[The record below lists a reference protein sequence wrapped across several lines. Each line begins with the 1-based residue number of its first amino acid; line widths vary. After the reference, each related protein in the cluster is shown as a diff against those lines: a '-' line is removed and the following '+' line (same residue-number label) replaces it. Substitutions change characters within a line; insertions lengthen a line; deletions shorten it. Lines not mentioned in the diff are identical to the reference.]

1 MLLLTTIV
9 SCTNDDDFA
18 DLVSNGEQG
27 GKFSINVKIE
37 PFKTNDAPLTR
48 GYLGDISSNNE
59 EFDFYFQGDYDYEDE
74 DGNPVHVE
82 GDKFGI
88 CSLATPYINIPFEVE
103 SEEELTKDG
112 VGDLV
117 LTSKDKLI
125 AGNQYVVYYPYRQG
139 FHTTS
144 GYRFY
149 DFSNQKQDGVNNS
162 DMVANNNIYYS
173 SDVFTFNGND
183 ISNVSLHADN
193 SVLRLQLKL
202 PTGNYTKIEL
212 MNIDG
217 LKPFDAFVR
226 STITS
231 NGFEI
236 INSPK
241 IRKNN
246 SLALELLNFK
256 VAKASQYY
264 SFYLSVNPTKTGN
277 FVVKATKSDGS
288 VYYSTKVF
296 DCMEFK
302 AGYGYT
308 LKCSMSKT
316 KPFNDDN
323 TENAIRYV
331 DLGTSVYWAT
341 LNVGAL
347 SPSELGDR
355 YAWGELVAEGENLDE
370 YSVKKRTD
378 YAWENYKWNKNG
390 NFEKYGYKYPYSYS
404 WGYYGL
410 VLPTLQSEDD
420 IATQLFGGKW
430 RIPSVAEMRELCDEC
445 FWETTNNYMGS
456 GVAGFIVYRAKCDE
470 DKCKFYNH
478 NGNNGVVPK
487 EKYDVNSDAHIF
499 LPSVYNESQHYNL
512 ARYMSDQTAWDIY
525 EEGRWNT
532 FYNTMIVDDVL
543 HFASRPSCL
552 DNVRVVRSTHVYEPM
567 LIRPV
572 CDKQ

>member
-37 PFKTNDAPLTR
+37 PFKKNDASLTR
-48 GYLGDISSNNE
+48 GYLGDISSDNE
-59 EFDFYFQGDYDYEDE
+59 EFEYCFLSGYDDEDE
-74 DGNPVHVE
+74 DGNPIHVE
-82 GDKFGI
+82 GDKFGV
-88 CSLATPYINIPFEVE
+88 CSLTAPYVNIPLEIVGDDDP
-103 SEEELTKDG
+103 TKDE
-112 VGDLV
+112 VGNTNLSLELRKSLV
-117 LTSKDKLI
+117 K
-125 AGNQYVVYYPYRQG
+125 GNQYIVYYPYRSG

-144 GYRFY
+144 AYRYF
-149 DFSNQKQDGVNNS
+149 DFHNQKQNGVNNS
-162 DMVANNNIYYS
+162 DVVASNYCYFS
-173 SDVFTFNGND
+173 SEVFTYNGND

-202 PTGNYTKIEL
+202 PKGTYKKIEL
-212 MNIDG
+212 VNIDG
-217 LKPFDAFVR
+217 LKPFYGYAR

-231 NGFEI
+231 DGFKI

-241 IRKNN
+241 LNKEN
-246 SLALELLNFK
+246 SLTLNLLNSK
-256 VAKASQYY
+256 VTKANSYY
-264 SFYLSVNPTKTGN
+264 NFYLSVNPTNTGN
-277 FVVKATKSDGS
+277 FVIKATKSDNS
-288 VYYSTKVF
+288 VVYSKKTF
-296 DCMEFK
+296 NSMELT
-302 AGYGYT
+302 AGYVHT
-308 LKCSMSKT
+308 IKCEMSSA
-316 KPFNDDN
+316 KPYNEDN

-355 YAWGELVAEGENLDE
+355 YAWGELIAEGENLTE
-370 YSVKKRTD
+370 YSLEKRND
-378 YAWENYKWNKNG
+378 YTWENYKWNKDG
-390 NFEKYGYKYPYSYS
+390 KFEKYGDKCPSPYTAWMSK
-404 WGYYGL
+404 
-410 VLPTLQSEDD
+410 LPTLQREDD

-430 RIPSVAEMRELCDEC
+430 RIPSVAEMEELRDEC

-512 ARYMSDQTAWDIY
+512 ARYMSDQTAWDTY

-532 FYNTMIVDDVL
+532 FYNTMIVNDVL
-543 HFASRPSCL
+543 HFDSRPSCL
-552 DNVRVVRSTHVYEPM
+552 GNVRVGHTHVYEPM

>member
-1 MLLLTTIV
+1 MKRFIWSMLLLTTIV

-112 VGDLV
+112 VRYIR
-117 LTSKDKLI
+117 LTSNLKDNLI
-125 AGNQYVVYYPYRQG
+125 AGNQYVVYYPYRPS
-139 FHTTS
+139 FHTTTA
-144 GYRFY
+144 YRFY

-173 SDVFTFNGND
+173 SDVFTFNGKD

-212 MNIDG
+212 VNIDG
-217 LKPFDAFVR
+217 LKPFDAFSK

-246 SLALELLNFK
+246 SLALELFNFK

-331 DLGTSVYWAT
+331 DLGTSVYW
-341 LNVGAL
+341 G
-347 SPSELGDR
+347 
-355 YAWGELVAEGENLDE
+355 NL
-370 YSVKKRTD
+370 KCR
-378 YAWENYKWNKNG
+378 
-390 NFEKYGYKYPYSYS
+390 
-404 WGYYGL
+404 
-410 VLPTLQSEDD
+410 
-420 IATQLFGGKW
+420 
-430 RIPSVAEMRELCDEC
+430 C
-445 FWETTNNYMGS
+445 FVT
-456 GVAGFIVYRAKCDE
+456 I
-470 DKCKFYNH
+470 
-478 NGNNGVVPK
+478 
-487 EKYDVNSDAHIF
+487 
-499 LPSVYNESQHYNL
+499 
-512 ARYMSDQTAWDIY
+512 
-525 EEGRWNT
+525 
-532 FYNTMIVDDVL
+532 
-543 HFASRPSCL
+543 
-552 DNVRVVRSTHVYEPM
+552 
-567 LIRPV
+567 
-572 CDKQ
+572 